1 MVWVAV
7 DRVGTGLLQF
17 VNNLVLA
24 RLLMPEDFGC
34 IGMLA
39 IFMAVSQVFID
50 AGFGSALIQD
60 QNVTQ
65 EDYSNIKYKRDKTY
79 NLKKIA
85 PVSMIIDPKLQAQL
99 REKYNPD
106 GSLLRSH
113 QLRMLEVL
121 KYVDSICRENNINYW
136 LSSGTCLGAVRH
148 GGFIPWDDD
157 ADIEMLREDYLKL
170 EKILEKETQYDFQ
183 TWRTDP
189 YYMQPFVRLR
199 DKKSKINEYG
209 LDVNYKYRG
218 VYIDIFLLERV
229 PSLIGKI
236 YGGVKYRLL
245 MMGSSKSRLKK
256 IIFRILKNI
265 FYLSIFISRPLLKP
279 FTNPNILRHTYGSGF
294 AKKVR
299 IKEQLLPLKD
309 IMFENHM
316 FKVPYNTDLY
326 LTNLYG
332 NYRELPDL
340 SLISKHT
347 TDVELYS

>member
-1 MVWVAV
+1 
-7 DRVGTGLLQF
+7 
-17 VNNLVLA
+17 
-24 RLLMPEDFGC
+24 
-34 IGMLA
+34 
-39 IFMAVSQVFID
+39 
-50 AGFGSALIQD
+50 
-60 QNVTQ
+60 
-65 EDYSNIKYKRDKTY
+65 
-79 NLKKIA
+79 
-85 PVSMIIDPKLQAQL
+85 MIIDPKLQAQL

-106 GSLLRSH
+106 GSLLRRH
-113 QLRMLEVL
+113 QLRMLEIL
-121 KYVDSICRENNINYW
+121 KYVDGICRENNINYW

-170 EKILEKETQYDFQ
+170 EKILQKETEYDFQ

-189 YYMQPFVRLR
+189 YYMHPFAKLR
-199 DKKSKINEYG
+199 DKKSKINEYEYG

-236 YGGVKYRLL
+236 YGSVKVKYCIF
-245 MMGSSKSRLKK
+245 MGSSKSRLKK
-256 IIFRILKNI
+256 INFRILKNI

-294 AKKVR
+294 ADKAR
-299 IKEQLLPLKD
+299 IKNQLMPLKD
-309 IMFENHM
+309 IMFEGQM

-340 SLISKHT
+340 SLITKHT
-347 TDVELYS
+347 ADVELYS